1 MKLNEL
7 PKTFW
12 TDTRADALE
21 RQKATMLTR
30 DFRKTLKDLN
40 ASHSLYALTISTTQ
54 SSIHRDGIWF
64 DYDARNKHCGEIYHS
79 LIHRLSSEIEPNYKR
94 NTHADKRIISWGV
107 FEHKSRGNNKLC
119 LPHIH
124 ATLAVHPAWEQKFL
138 SCFQKNLFRQHFSPS
153 QDFQNR
159 CMNSLMPKISSI
171 RLEPIFDE
179 FRWSTYCLKQV
190 PLGFQA
196 ENDQFTNTDL
206 FTHDGLNQ
214 KLKTGTGSKRCA

>member
-30 DFRKTLKDLN
+30 DFRKTLKDQD
-40 ASHSLYALTISTTQ
+40 ASHSKYALTITANQ
-54 SSIHRDGIWF
+54 SSVHKAGIWF

-79 LIHRLSSEIEPNYKR
+79 LIHRLSNEIEPNYKR
-94 NTHADKRIISWGV
+94 NTFADKRFISWGV
-107 FEHKSRGNNKLC
+107 IEHRSRSTKECC

-124 ATLAVHPAWEQKFL
+124 ATLAVHPSWEQRFL
-138 SCFQKNLFRQHFSPS
+138 SCFERDPCREHLSPS
-153 QDFQNR
+153 QDFQTR
-159 CMNSLMPKISSI
+159 CLTTLTPKITSM

-179 FRWSTYCLKQV
+179 YRWTNYCLKQV
-190 PLGFQA
+190 ELDDDMQSASNALVFS
-196 ENDQFTNTDL
+196 
-206 FTHDGLNQ
+206 HDGMSKKRNPRYALN
-214 KLKTGTGSKRCA
+214 